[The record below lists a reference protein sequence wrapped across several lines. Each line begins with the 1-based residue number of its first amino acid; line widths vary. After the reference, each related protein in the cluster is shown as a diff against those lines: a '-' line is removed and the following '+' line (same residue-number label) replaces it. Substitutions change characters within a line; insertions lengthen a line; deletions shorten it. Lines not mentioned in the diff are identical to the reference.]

1 MLGSKLRSALF
12 VDFENIGPRTS
23 PAALR
28 AMIAWL
34 EDGRFDEVGRKR
46 RLVAK
51 RVYWN
56 SSAEK
61 HRDTFEAA
69 GFEVVLCEKFSAM
82 KNGADIRMALDVLDF
97 CWQAPSIKEYI
108 LFTTDSDFVPV
119 LQRLTEKRKL
129 SAILV
134 NEATMVSHTAFS
146 IYADLVVPV
155 RELINEGFSY
165 TRPEGGWLR
174 TLVQR
179 KAPDDSPR
187 LALGLAGKTAAAR
200 AKAAPAGAGA
210 GTTASQA
217 KGKAGPS
224 PNLLAQAERAVL
236 RAASRT
242 PQKYVPRKDIE
253 KELQLIKGFKKAGP
267 NAYLGKQHY
276 QGLMLEVARMN
287 KRIKVQQGRNNSA
300 SVMYVP
306 EDQQED

>member
-1 MLGSKLRSALF
+1 
-12 VDFENIGPRTS
+12 
-23 PAALR
+23 
-28 AMIAWL
+28 
-34 EDGRFDEVGRKR
+34 
-46 RLVAK
+46 
-51 RVYWN
+51 VYWN
-56 SSAEK
+56 SAAER

-82 KNGADIRMALDVLDF
+82 KNGADIRMALDVLDS
-97 CWQAPSIKEYI
+97 CWQAPRIKEYI

-155 RELINEGFSY
+155 RELVSEGLTY
-165 TRPEGGWLR
+165 ARPERRWMR
-174 TLVQR
+174 SLVER
-179 KAPDDSPR
+179 KLP
-187 LALGLAGKTAAAR
+187 AGSSTPPTGRPPTGR
-200 AKAAPAGAGA
+200 AKPAQAGADIDR
-210 GTTASQA
+210 T
-217 KGKAGPS
+217 KGKGGPALS
-224 PNLLAQAERAVL
+224 PLAQAERAVL
-236 RAASRT
+236 RVASRT
-242 PQKYVPRKDIE
+242 PQKYVPRKAIE

-287 KRIKVQQGRNNSA
+287 RRIKVQQGRNDSA

-306 EDQQED
+306 ED

>member
-1 MLGSKLRSALF
+1 MWGSRLRSALF
-12 VDFENIGPRTS
+12 VDFENIGSKMS

-28 AMIAWL
+28 SMIAWL
-34 EDGRFDEVGRKR
+34 EDGGFDEAGRKR

-82 KNGADIRMALDVLDF
+82 KNGADIRMALDVLDS
-97 CWQAPSIKEYI
+97 CWKAPGIKEYI

-119 LQRLTEKRKL
+119 LQRLTEKQKL

-146 IYADLVVPV
+146 IYADTVLPM
-155 RELINEGFSY
+155 RELVSEGLSY
-165 TRPEGGWLR
+165 ARPERGWLR
-174 TLVQR
+174 SLLDGTSPNGGSASAD
-179 KAPDDSPR
+179 KPAGAPTRPSP
-187 LALGLAGKTAAAR
+187 AGATAGQTKGKTAPTLSLVA
-200 AKAAPAGAGA
+200 
-210 GTTASQA
+210 
-217 KGKAGPS
+217 
-224 PNLLAQAERAVL
+224 LAERAVL
-236 RAASRT
+236 RVASRT
-242 PQKYVPRKDIE
+242 PQKFVPRKDIE
-253 KELQLIKGFKKAGP
+253 KELQLIRGFKKGGP

-306 EDQQED
+306 ED

>member
-1 MLGSKLRSALF
+1 MWGRLRSALF
-12 VDFENIGPRTS
+12 IDFENIGPRVS

-28 AMIAWL
+28 AMTAWL
-34 EDGRFDEVGRKR
+34 EDGRFDEASRRR
-46 RLVAK
+46 RLVSK

-82 KNGADIRMALDVLDF
+82 KNGADIRMALDVLDS
-97 CWQAPSIKEYI
+97 CWKAPRIKEYI

-146 IYADLVVPV
+146 IYADVVVPV
-155 RELINEGFSY
+155 RELVNEGLTY
-165 TRPEGGWLR
+165 ARPERRWMR
-174 TLVQR
+174 SLVER
-179 KAPDDSPR
+179 KLPDSSSTPSTGR
-187 LALGLAGKTAAAR
+187 PST
-200 AKAAPAGAGA
+200 APAKPAQAGA
-210 GTTASQA
+210 DTDRARR
-217 KGKAGPS
+217 KGGPALS
-224 PNLLAQAERAVL
+224 LLAHAERAVL
-236 RAASRT
+236 RVASRT
-242 PQKYVPRKDIE
+242 PQKHVPRRAIE
-253 KELQLIKGFKKAGP
+253 KELQLIKGFKKAGQD
-267 NAYLGKQHY
+267 AYLGKQHY

-300 SVMYVP
+300 SVMYIP
-306 EDQQED
+306 ED

>member
-1 MLGSKLRSALF
+1 MWGSLRSALF
-12 VDFENIGPRTS
+12 IDFENIGSRMT

-28 AMIAWL
+28 AMTAWL
-34 EDGRFDEVGRKR
+34 EDGKFDEAGRQR
-46 RLVAK
+46 RLVSK

-82 KNGADIRMALDVLDF
+82 KNGADIRMALDVLDS
-97 CWQAPSIKEYI
+97 CWRAPRIKEYI

-119 LQRLTEKRKL
+119 LQRLTERQKL

-155 RELINEGFSY
+155 RELVSAGLTY
-165 TRPEGGWLR
+165 APPERRWLR
-174 TLVQR
+174 SLV
-179 KAPDDSPR
+179 KGKPPDCSARP
-187 LALGLAGKTAAAR
+187 AGR
-200 AKAAPAGAGA
+200 ATAAPARPSQAGA
-210 GTTASQA
+210 TADQA
-217 KGKAGPS
+217 KGKGAPAPS
-224 PNLLAQAERAVL
+224 LLAQAERAVL
-236 RAASRT
+236 RVASRT
-242 PQKYVPRKDIE
+242 PQKFVPRKAIE

-287 KRIKVQQGRNNSA
+287 RRIRVQQGSNNSA

-306 EDQQED
+306 EE

>member
-1 MLGSKLRSALF
+1 MWGSRLRSALF
-12 VDFENIGPRTS
+12 VDFENIGSRMS

-28 AMIAWL
+28 AMTAWL
-34 EDGRFDEVGRKR
+34 EDGRFDEAGRKR
-46 RLVAK
+46 RLVSK

-82 KNGADIRMALDVLDF
+82 KNGADIRMALDVLDS
-97 CWQAPSIKEYI
+97 CWKAPGIKEYI

-134 NEATMVSHTAFS
+134 NEATMVSHTAFR
-146 IYADLVVPV
+146 IYADLLVPV
-155 RELINEGFSY
+155 RELTSEGLSY
-165 TRPEGGWLR
+165 TRPEHGWLQA
-174 TLVQR
+174 LVKR
-179 KAPDDSPR
+179 RPAH
-187 LALGLAGKTAAAR
+187 AGAASGRTAATPVRPAQ
-200 AKAAPAGAGA
+200 AGAA
-210 GTTASQA
+210 VDQTQ
-217 KGKAGPS
+217 GKAGPALS
-224 PNLLAQAERAVL
+224 LLAQAERAVL
-236 RAASRT
+236 RVASRT
-242 PQKYVPRKDIE
+242 PQKFVPRKDIE
-253 KELQLIKGFKKAGP
+253 EELQLIKGFKKAGP

-306 EDQQED
+306 ED